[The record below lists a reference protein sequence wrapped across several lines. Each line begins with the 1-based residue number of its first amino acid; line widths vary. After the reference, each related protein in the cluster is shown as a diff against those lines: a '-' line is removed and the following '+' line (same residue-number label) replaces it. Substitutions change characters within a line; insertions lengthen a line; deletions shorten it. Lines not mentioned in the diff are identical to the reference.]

1 MRFLAAALVFLI
13 STASLLYG
21 VAMQTVWA
29 PETKV
34 QHSITFDSSSKY
46 ALIEPELIGAY
57 ADSVDIR
64 IIGEEKTKL
73 ISGRESDLRAW
84 LEGTDWVLPSLLVNQ
99 NQGIANLYRR
109 NFTGDNPPNSITGFD
124 VFISEQEGAELLE
137 QTLPYQP
144 GIAYVIASDG
154 VNPVPATLRMT
165 WQVEPPQIQSAP
177 YFFAS
182 TAGYLV
188 SLFLLISAI
197 RNQNFKPRRT
207 GPRLPKPPS
216 AKKATRSSFLN
227 PVPKKKGRRAKF
239 VALGLSSIL
248 LAGCAP
254 VYPDP
259 ALSPSPPEQV
269 AVPSLNQQQ
278 FEKILDEI
286 TTATTDGDQAANREV
301 LDSRLAGPSLT
312 FRSSF
317 YTLMN
322 RSEEIDPPKPIS
334 NQLQLALPT
343 RTESWPRVAMMVVGE
358 GSAESPLQALFIRQ
372 ESVRENYQLWYNIEL
387 LPNIEFPEV
396 PALETGS
403 VPIVPDSGFLN
414 FRVSGLVPA
423 IGNLIDYGLDAVAV
437 EIIDPNNQY
446 IAQASDNLLALR
458 NSLENAN
465 VETGHSLGD
474 ENIIQLA
481 TTDAGALVAFFMID
495 QTRISPTDVAEAIA
509 VDPGPEQVL
518 LGSEASATGVETRY
532 GTMLLAH
539 IPAAESER
547 RVRILG
553 ASQVLLSVTR
563 LEGDE

>member
-1 MRFLAAALVFLI
+1 M
-13 STASLLYG
+13 
-21 VAMQTVWA
+21 
-29 PETKV
+29 
-34 QHSITFDSSSKY
+34 
-46 ALIEPELIGAY
+46 
-57 ADSVDIR
+57 
-64 IIGEEKTKL
+64 
-73 ISGRESDLRAW
+73 
-84 LEGTDWVLPSLLVNQ
+84 
-99 NQGIANLYRR
+99 
-109 NFTGDNPPNSITGFD
+109 
-124 VFISEQEGAELLE
+124 
-137 QTLPYQP
+137 
-144 GIAYVIASDG
+144 
-154 VNPVPATLRMT
+154 
-165 WQVEPPQIQSAP
+165 
-177 YFFAS
+177 
-182 TAGYLV
+182 
-188 SLFLLISAI
+188 
-197 RNQNFKPRRT
+197 
-207 GPRLPKPPS
+207 
-216 AKKATRSSFLN
+216 
-227 PVPKKKGRRAKF
+227 
-239 VALGLSSIL
+239 
-248 LAGCAP
+248 
-254 VYPDP
+254 
-259 ALSPSPPEQV
+259 
-269 AVPSLNQQQ
+269 NQQQ
-278 FEKILDEI
+278 FEKILNEI
-286 TTATTDGDQAANREV
+286 TTATNEGDQAANREV

-322 RSEEIDPPKPIS
+322 RSEEILPPKPIS

-343 RTESWPRVAMMVVGE
+343 KTESWPRVAMMVVGE

-403 VPIVPDSGFLN
+403 VPIVADSGFLN

-423 IGNLIDYGLDAVAV
+423 IGNLVDYGLDAVAV

-474 ENIIQLA
+474 ENIMQLA

-518 LGSEASATGVETRY
+518 LGSEASATGIETRY